1 MLAPLTDESGVTAPI
16 ALGHAG
22 VARFRSL
29 LLGLSV
35 KLPVA
40 QSLGADRRAKAL
52 TVI

>member
-1 MLAPLTDESGVTAPI
+1 MNDGFRLTNEYDQLL